1 MGQPFLQHNSA
12 SQSTMFQKSFS
23 SAICLL
29 AFASHASADP
39 VMFFEIPGER
49 KIVGSWSI
57 VLQQEAA
64 VMVTTGESTSRK
76 FPDTLEVS
84 APVSGLMM
92 ACNAG
97 SIQFSATLPNAEKL
111 KAGSHEENFGTYVL
125 WVDDVLYG
133 KNMIKVLDV
142 QSDGDTL
149 SVPIFS
155 LQQWS
160 DTIDGFLDATT
171 ITVRA
176 SAMNLDMVTATYD
189 LSGTREAF
197 SYLQTAC
204 GWNRQ

>member
-1 MGQPFLQHNSA
+1 
-12 SQSTMFQKSFS
+12 MFQKSFNP
-23 SAICLL
+23 AIYLL

-39 VMFFEIPGER
+39 VMFFQIPGER
-49 KIVGSWSI
+49 KIVGSWSL

-76 FPDTLEVS
+76 FPNTLELS
-84 APVSGLMM
+84 APGSSLLMT
-92 ACNAG
+92 CNAG
-97 SIQFSATLPNAEKL
+97 SIQFSATLPNAENL

-125 WVDDVLYG
+125 WVDDALYG
-133 KNMIKVLDV
+133 KNMVKVRDV
-142 QSDGDTL
+142 QSDGDNL

-160 DTIDGFLDATT
+160 DPIDDFLDATA

-176 SAMNLDMVTATYD
+176 SAMNLDMVTATYH

-204 GWNRQ
+204 GWSQP